1 MGWRN
6 AGASMALIAEINAR
20 WPRRDKASDG
30 TIGDAAHA
38 TRSSDHNPWLVKGG
52 QGIVRARDVDKDG
65 VDAPWLV
72 EHLRQLGQRG
82 DPRLR
87 PGGYII
93 FNRRITSPD
102 FTRWNAYNG
111 SNPHDKHFHVSFST
125 DTGPAGFDSTAGW
138 GITHAATAPA
148 PDAVAPQPVKK
159 KGLPEMIE
167 RQLVQG
173 LNVGRVV
180 CPTGTASG
188 LVAQSWASV
197 SCQGGARVQLWCQR
211 GARTDGPPP
220 GTAGGVADWTLLNAE
235 RPYMEIPSGTEYL
248 EYRITADGP
257 GSLLIEQRPK

>member
-1 MGWRN
+1 MV
-6 AGASMALIAEINAR
+6 LVAEINAR
-20 WPRRDKASDG
+20 WPKRDRSSDG

-38 TRSSDHNPWLVKGG
+38 TRSSDHNPFVVKNGI
-52 QGIVRARDVDKDG
+52 GIVRARDVDKDG
-65 VDAPWLV
+65 IDAPWLV
-72 EHLRQLGQRG
+72 EHLRQLGARG

-102 FTRWNAYNG
+102 FSRWNAYNG
-111 SNPHDKHFHVSFST
+111 SNPHTMHFHVSFST

-138 GITHAATAPA
+138 GITNAAPA
-148 PDAVAPQPVKK
+148 PTPAPQPTK
-159 KGLPEMIE
+159 KGLPDMIE
-167 RQLVQG
+167 RALTAG

-180 CPTGTASG
+180 CPTGSASG
-188 LVAQSWASV
+188 LVSHAWVSV

-220 GTAGGVADWTLLNAE
+220 GTPGGVADWTLLNAE

-248 EYRITADGP
+248 EYRITADGA